1 MHIRF
6 DFVKKW
12 QNDLGDTPPEI
23 PQLNERE
30 ICDSNT
36 GLKYREEQSNRARR
50 L

>member
-23 PQLNERE
+23 PHLNERE

-36 GLKYREEQSNRARR
+36 GLKCREEQSSRARR